1 MNNNEKCCQFSDP
14 DGNHCPNLGENSDY
28 CYWHNPDI
36 DKTQDDVKTRLE
48 DYAKTGGFL
57 RGILLKKTQLTG
69 IDLVHHH
76 SKNGYDFSYADF
88 YRANLHN
95 AHLFNCTL
103 NNVSLMKADLR
114 EANLHRAKLNNAN
127 LLGVRWQGSKIEKI
141 QLGEHLLQQRQAKQ
155 AYKNDDQIAAID
167 YLEQAEEIYRDI
179 RKHAEQEGM
188 FTLSGELIQKEL
200 TMRRLQLPR
209 YSSQRFFSKLIDIFC
224 GYGEAPLRIVSFS
237 LALITCCAFIYMFT
251 GLNFEGEIQYLEFDY
266 SFEKNSEIFFS
277 SLYYSVVTFTTLGYG
292 DFTPVGISRAV
303 AAFEAFTG
311 SFTIALFVVVFVK
324 KMTR

>member
-1 MNNNEKCCQFSDP
+1 MKSNEKTCYYCDP
-14 DGNHCPNLGENSDY
+14 EGQYCPNTCINSDF
-28 CYWHNPDI
+28 CYWHNASI
-36 DKTQDDVKTRLE
+36 DKTQEDIKLKLE
-48 DYAKTGGFL
+48 NYAKSGGFL
-57 RGILLKKTQLTG
+57 RGIILKKAPLIG
-69 IDLVHHH
+69 VDLVHHH
-76 SKNGYDFSYADF
+76 SKEGYDFSYADF
-88 YRANLHN
+88 YRANLHS

-103 NNVSLMKADLR
+103 NNASLMKADLR
-114 EANLHRAKLNNAN
+114 DANLHRAKLHNAN

-141 QLGEHLLQQRQAKQ
+141 QLGDKLLQQQKAKQ
-155 AYKNDDQIAAID
+155 AYKNNNIVAATD
-167 YLEQAEEIYRDI
+167 YLEQAEEIYRDL
-179 RKHAEQEGM
+179 RKHSEQEGM

-200 TMRRLQLPR
+200 TMRRLQLPK

-224 GYGEAPLRIVSFS
+224 GYGEAPLRIISFS
-237 LALITCCAFIYMFT
+237 LILIVCCAFIYMFT
-251 GLNFEGEIQYLEFDY
+251 GLNFEGNIQYLEWDY
-266 SFEKNSEIFFS
+266 SFEKNSDIFFS